1 MWHEHKIS
9 HQTYVTSHSPK
20 KRKKMKLETVQ
31 SNLLGIHDCNLYFLH
46 TSRFP
51 LHPYTR
57 TPTKG
62 IKWRV
67 FRTVWQHQ
75 APPSIPHKA
84 RLQVQH
90 SQDCLAC
97 FALDILSPSSRMWRR
112 YWKSGW
118 VDGSVGKVP
127 HSQMWD
133 PEFRYPILPQKLGV
147 VAHFYHLGAIEQRWI
162 LGTEL
167 TVSKDKMEDWQ
178 DGSVVKD
185 AAESDNLILRNRMV
199 EREIQLPQ
207 AICWLLH
214 THTQNTCT
222 YIISGIFKK

>member
-1 MWHEHKIS
+1 MWLEHKTS
-9 HQTYVTSHSPK
+9 HQTDVTSHSPK
-20 KRKKMKLETVQ
+20 KKTKTKTKPSLKQCSHYSGWE
-31 SNLLGIHDCNLYFLH
+31 SNLPGIHDCNLYFLR

-51 LHPYTR
+51 VHPYTR

-62 IKWRV
+62 IKWSV

-84 RLQVQH
+84 RLHVQH

-97 FALDILSPSSRMWRR
+97 FALDILSPSSRMWGC

-118 VDGSVGKVP
+118 GDGSVGKVP

-133 PEFRYPILPQKLGV
+133 PEFRYLIPPQKLGV

-167 TVSKDKMEDWQ
+167 T
-178 DGSVVKD
+178 
-185 AAESDNLILRNRMV
+185 A
-199 EREIQLPQ
+199 Q
-207 AICWLLH
+207 A
-214 THTQNTCT
+214 T
-222 YIISGIFKK
+222 

>member
-20 KRKKMKLETVQ
+20 KEKKTKLETVQ
-31 SNLLGIHDCNLYFLH
+31 SLFWMREQSPGHPWLQFIFPAHLQI
-46 TSRFP
+46 P

-62 IKWRV
+62 IKWRM

-75 APPSIPHKA
+75 APPSIPHKT
-84 RLQVQH
+84 RLHVQH

-97 FALDILSPSSRMWRR
+97 FALDILSPSSRMWSR

-167 TVSKDKMEDWQ
+167 T
-178 DGSVVKD
+178 
-185 AAESDNLILRNRMV
+185 A
-199 EREIQLPQ
+199 Q
-207 AICWLLH
+207 A
-214 THTQNTCT
+214 T
-222 YIISGIFKK
+222 